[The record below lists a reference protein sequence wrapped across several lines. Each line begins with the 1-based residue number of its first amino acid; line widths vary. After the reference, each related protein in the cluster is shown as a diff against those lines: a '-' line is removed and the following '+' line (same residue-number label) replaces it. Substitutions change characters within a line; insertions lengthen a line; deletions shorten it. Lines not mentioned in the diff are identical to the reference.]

1 MDLGAHLCFYICLRL
16 FTRQT
21 PKDWLFLECSPKPPS
36 MTQEGHQLELILHLG
51 SLCDYGKV
59 DIYILINLITKK
71 AFFSPP
77 PGQAFRKVSIF

>member
-1 MDLGAHLCFYICLRL
+1 
-16 FTRQT
+16 
-21 PKDWLFLECSPKPPS
+21 